1 MVADTWHACAERLG
15 KLYEII
21 KSFGL
26 NMAGRI
32 IVTNTFPI
40 YLYSDKTNGPSLL
53 EDFFIEL
60 NDILG
65 PIILVYR
72 YNNCIG

>member
-1 MVADTWHACAERLG
+1 
-15 KLYEII
+15 
-21 KSFGL
+21 
-26 NMAGRI
+26 MAGRI